1 MDNKLEKYRSQINDI
16 DKKILDL
23 IENRMSLSFKI
34 GTYKKENKIPI
45 LNSNREKEVLDLLNK
60 YNNDNSLNLEEE
72 FINELWINI
81 MSYSK
86 KIQV

>member
-23 IENRMSLSFKI
+23 IENRTSLSLKI
-34 GTYKKENKIPI
+34 GAYKKENNIPI